1 MRPLEVRDPIHGAIE
16 VHDGERSVIDH
27 PLFQRLRNVR
37 QLGFSEL
44 AFPSATHNRY
54 GHCIGAMHLA
64 DLAFQGIFQRAPV
77 PRPVHERFRRC
88 LRLASLLH
96 DVGHPPLSHCTESAL
111 PPVEDL
117 DLRVVGTP
125 RTGRRATHEDFTVK
139 IIAESSLSVE
149 IARSGEASPAHVAAL
164 IDSDVPVGDDFFVHA
179 GLDYRPLLAQL
190 VSSELDMDRV
200 DYLLRDS
207 HFAGVEYGRFDH
219 RWLLAHLRSHKVDG
233 DRVHLA
239 LEQRA
244 IYAFDDFLLSRYH
257 MFLMVYYHYRPVVFE
272 EMMLR
277 WFKETGGYAVPAD
290 VEEYVEADDGWLM
303 ARLRSSRS
311 EWAARIVER
320 RPYKLLMERHGGP
333 DVGLAGFASRLEEAG
348 VPLIQTD
355 SWGVLSKYAAG
366 ASTDLQGPTLYVVDE
381 SPLLPEP
388 VRPIQESTDL
398 FVRYAQRRRLSRL
411 YVPPSDVA
419 RASALLSESPDP

>member
-1 MRPLEVRDPIHGAIE
+1 MEVRDPIHGAIE
-16 VHDGERSVIDH
+16 VEDGERAVIDH

-54 GHCIGAMHLA
+54 GHSIGAMWLSGAALH
-64 DLAFQGIFQRAPV
+64 GIFSNCPLSARAKD
-77 PRPVHERFRRC
+77 RFRRC
-88 LRLASLLH
+88 VRLAMLLH

-117 DLRVVGTP
+117 DLSCVFP
-125 RTGRRATHEDFTVK
+125 RRQGRRATHEDFTLK
-139 IIAESSLSVE
+139 IITDSSMSAVVATHGGVE
-149 IARSGEASPAHVAAL
+149 PLYVAAL
-164 IDSDVPVGDDFFVHA
+164 IDPDVRVEDGFFVEE
-179 GLDYRPLLAQL
+179 GLDYRPLLSQL

-219 RWLLAHLRSHKVDG
+219 RWILAHLRAQSTDG

-239 LEQRA
+239 LDQRA

-272 EMMLR
+272 EMMRR
-277 WFKETGGYAVPAD
+277 WFAETGEYAVPLD
-290 VEEYVEADDGWLM
+290 VEAFAQADDAWLTG
-303 ARLRSSRS
+303 RLRASDS
-311 EWAARIVER
+311 EWARRIVDR
-320 RPYKLLMERHGGP
+320 SPYSLLLERHGGP
-333 DVGLAGFASRLEEAG
+333 DGGLGDLSERLEEAG
-348 VPLIQTD
+348 VAQIHTD
-355 SWGVLSKYAAG
+355 SWGMLSKYAATPT
-366 ASTDLQGPTLYVVDE
+366 SPVQGPTLYVVDA

-388 VRPIQESTDL
+388 TRAIQDSTDL
-398 FVRYAQRRRLSRL
+398 FARYRERRRISRL
-411 YVPPSDVA
+411 YVDPDDVD
-419 RASALLSESPDP
+419 RASRLLEA